1 MLVSFLHF
9 CLFLYYLSVF
19 DCGGSSWLH
28 LGFVWLQQAGLLS
41 SCDAQTYCSVLS
53 CCGVWAYCGVLS
65 CCGARALGCTGFS
78 RCGSCSQQ
86 LQLKCSLV
94 HSLSFPM
101 ACGIYLDQGSNPLA
115 DGFLTSELPGK
126 FQHRRTLKYVS

>member
-28 LGFVWLQQAGLLS
+28 LGFGCSKQGYSLFVVHGLTAVS
-41 SCDAQTYCSVLS
+41 SH
-53 CCGVWAYCGVLS
+53 
-65 CCGARALGCTGFS
+65 CGAWALGCTGFS

-86 LQLKCSLV
+86 SQLRCSLV
-94 HSLSFPM
+94 HSLSCPM

>member
-1 MLVSFLHF
+1 MLVSLHF

-41 SCDAQTYCSVLS
+41 SCDAQTYCI
-53 CCGVWAYCGVLS
+53 VLS